1 MTQGENQ
8 ASAERGAGIEILST
22 PAELDVATGNDPVQQ
37 GYAAIDRSAR
47 VLLLDLAD
55 LSFCDA
61 RGLSAFVQIANH
73 ADTAGCRFALFVP
86 QPLVAKILRISGLD
100 RRMPVLAPSTTH
112 CGSSQLQAAL
122 KRRNSSQ
129 LQATLKRRK
138 LRASPADVARVNG

>member
-1 MTQGENQ
+1 MAQGENQ

-22 PAELDVATGNDPVQQ
+22 PAELDVATGNDLVQQ

-47 VLLLDLAD
+47 LLLLDLAG

-73 ADTAGCRFALFVP
+73 ADTAGCRFALFAP

-122 KRRNSSQ
+122 KRR
-129 LQATLKRRK
+129 K
-138 LRASPADVARVNG
+138 LRASPADVARGNG